1 MCVAHSAVDNAG
13 RGHRSRKVGEEV
25 GGLVQRRRGMKRKR
39 VADIDINF
47 VQMME
52 ENVIKPNNTL
62 IEGDING
69 DGVVEGSAYAAIIEQ
84 EDDSEAEEEEEEEE
98 EEEGGTY
105 KFRFD
110 GEMDPLDF
118 AEDDAFGVQ
127 PYQQFERWEHEYEV
141 LAAKKRKSLAQHH
154 PQ

>member
-1 MCVAHSAVDNAG
+1 
-13 RGHRSRKVGEEV
+13 
-25 GGLVQRRRGMKRKR
+25 
-39 VADIDINF
+39 
-47 VQMME
+47 ME
-52 ENVIKPNNTL
+52 ENVIKPNNNNTP

-69 DGVVEGSAYAAIIEQ
+69 DGEAEGSAYAAIIEQ
-84 EDDSEAEEEEEEEE
+84 EDDSEAEDEEDVDEDG
-98 EEEGGTY
+98 EGGAY

-141 LAAKKRKSLAQHH
+141 LAAKKRKALAHHH